1 MIITDENIIKKEKIL
16 EILEECILSLRDI
29 SAKDDIYKRDLENT
43 IHNIRITLHLI
54 SNEDIYIK
62 TISFLERDVHTIMQK
77 VQLIRSK
84 ETKDIG
90 NLILDLNDYVINLRT
105 RCLINK
111 RIIDNK
117 IPEYNSSKFVSDELN
132 SLKKQKEEL
141 EQKISDVSQENINLR
156 NSLQKELAANTARIK
171 KTEQEKYI
179 IDKQRNAQEELKNRI
194 SASFVI
200 LKKKSQPIEDEHKR
214 LKRRYNTFSIGICLA
229 FITLIILEIILYS
242 KFDIVNP
249 KWINYLPFYMPI
261 PMCGGLLWVCIVQT
275 NREQRILMCLANQ
288 LQHIGYIEGLLLA
301 INNISANVQEGSV
314 KIKEAMDNM
323 INNYL
328 NVDNN
333 IYNDNLEKEVSKDS
347 PDLKRILDI
356 LKDIKEIALK

>member
-1 MIITDENIIKKEKIL
+1 MLADENTYKKEKIS
-16 EILEECILSLRDI
+16 EMLEECIQSLRHI
-29 SAKDDIYKRDLENT
+29 SVKDVIYKHNVINT
-43 IHNIRITLHLI
+43 IRNIKRILYLI
-54 SNEDIYIK
+54 SNDDLYIK
-62 TISFLERDVHTIMQK
+62 TIIFLERDVPIIMQLI
-77 VQLIRSK
+77 QLINSK

-90 NLILDLNDYVINLRT
+90 KLILNLNDYVNKLHR

-111 RIIDNK
+111 RIID
-117 IPEYNSSKFVSDELN
+117 IHEYNSSEFVSDELN

-156 NSLQKELAANTARIK
+156 NSLQKELAANEARIK
-171 KTEQEKYI
+171 KTEQEKYL
-179 IDKQRNAQEELKNRI
+179 IDKQRNAQDELKNRI
-194 SASFVI
+194 SASFEI

-214 LKRRYNTFSIGICLA
+214 LEINYYVFSIVICLV
-229 FITLIILEIILYS
+229 FITLIILEIILYC

-249 KWINYLPFYMPI
+249 KWIDYLPFYMPI
-261 PMCGGLLWVCIVQT
+261 PMCGGLLWVCIVQM
-275 NREQRILMCLANQ
+275 NRGQRILMCLANQ